1 MTESDTT
8 IVSRLYF
15 TYSYNLLKI
24 VLYVWMKKI
33 LNGYRPI

>member
-1 MTESDTT
+1 MIASYKT

-24 VLYVWMKKI
+24 VQYVWMNKF
-33 LNGYRPI
+33 LMMA